1 MSTTEIIE
9 NLLVKY
15 DSSINNGFMVHDEEL
30 VSSLINKQ
38 ELTHYYCFTDSGFIA
53 LKTNCVYIDYADCF
67 FHESL
72 EDSEFIYDE
81 IDNEYILEKHAVCI
95 EDRRHHSF
103 YTHENN
109 ANSSN
114 DIYYLSGT
122 GYVTE
127 DYLSYNDYVFMP
139 NGNIEYVDNVYFW
152 ESDGEYH
159 YEEEFNGSIESYSY
173 KPKPKFNF
181 IKGEDKNSLFFG
193 LELEIENEEDKIRN
207 KYAAQKITQILT
219 EDIVYLKSDGSLSN
233 GFEIVTHPMSF
244 AFIKS
249 IPEKFSLML
258 EYLKNNGFRSYNSTT
273 CGMHIHISKEN
284 FTTWQLFRFMSFFND
299 NKEFIVKLSQRDE
312 SKLKKWASLS
322 DENRDELMYK
332 TISVKKGKD
341 NFSRY
346 SAINLCND
354 KTIEIRIFRGTLAQ
368 GSFFKNIEFCQAL
381 FEYTRDYSIVTLQGF
396 KEYIANKKEFK
407 NLAQFIKLKNL

>member
-1 MSTTEIIE
+1 MTTSEIIEKMLAKYESSITVGYMEADGELKNEIIE
-9 NLLVKY
+9 NQQLTDDY
-15 DSSINNGFMVHDEEL
+15 CITENGYFALRDE
-30 VSSLINKQ
+30 
-38 ELTHYYCFTDSGFIA
+38 
-53 LKTNCVYIDYADCF
+53 CVYISSCDCHI
-67 FHESL
+67 HES
-72 EDSEFIYDE
+72 EESEYCLDE
-81 IDNEYILEKHAVCI
+81 IDNEYILSIHSVLVN
-95 EDRRHHSF
+95 DRRNEF
-103 YTHENN
+103 YTHRNN

-114 DIYYLSGT
+114 DIYMLNGE
-122 GYVTE
+122 YVTLNYIE
-127 DYLSYNDYVFMP
+127 YNNYVFM
-139 NGNIEYVDNVYFW
+139 NDGSIQHADDVYYW

-159 YEEEFNGSIESYSY
+159 YDEEYQSGIINSYSY
-173 KPKPKFNF
+173 KPKPIFN
-181 IKGEDKNSLFFG
+181 ICKGENDNSLFFG
-193 LELEIENEEDKIRN
+193 LELEIENDEN
-207 KYAAQKITQILT
+207 KVKNRQAAQKITEILSN
-219 EDIVYLKSDGSLSN
+219 DIVYMKTDGSLSN
-233 GFEIVTHPMSF
+233 GFEIVTHPMTF
-244 AFIKS
+244 AYIKS
-249 IPEKFSLML
+249 IQVTFNLML
-258 EYLKNNGFRSYNSTT
+258 DYLRNNGFRSYNSTT

-299 NKEFIVKLSQRDE
+299 NKDFIVKLSQRDE

-322 DENRDELMYK
+322 DENRDQLVHK

-381 FEYTRDYSIVTLQGF
+381 FEYTRDNATVTLQGF

>member
-1 MSTTEIIE
+1 MTTSEIIE
-9 NLLVKY
+9 ILLVKY
-15 DSSINNGFMVHDEEL
+15 NASLSNHFIEENENL
-30 VSSLINKQ
+30 VQGIIKNQQL
-38 ELTHYYCFTDSGFIA
+38 LDDYCITDSGFIA
-53 LKTNCVYIDYADCF
+53 LRDECIYVGYADAY
-67 FHESL
+67 FHENESC
-72 EDSEFIYDE
+72 EYCYDE
-81 IDNEYILEKHAVCI
+81 IDEEYILECHAICV
-95 EDRRHHSF
+95 EDRRHRSF

-109 ANSSN
+109 ANSGN

-127 DYLSYNDYVFMP
+127 DYLSANDYVFMP
-139 NGNIEYVDNVYFW
+139 NGNIEHVQDVHYW

-159 YEEEFNGSIESYSY
+159 YDEEFNGIINSYSY
-173 KPKPKFNF
+173 KPKPEFNF

-193 LELEIENEEDKIRN
+193 IELEIENEENKISN
-207 KYAAQKITQILT
+207 KRAAQKIDEILSD
-219 EDIVYLKSDGSLSN
+219 DIVYLKSDGSLCN

-244 AFIKS
+244 SFIKS

-322 DENRDELMYK
+322 DENKDELVYK
-332 TISVKKGKD
+332 TISAKKCKD

-381 FEYTRDYSIVTLQGF
+381 FEYTRDNSTVTLQGF
-396 KEYIANKKEFK
+396 KEYVANKKEFK